1 VKTSLG
7 ATLTSTS
14 LFPSSELVLNRHAV
28 TSHAPRRKGH
38 STKLGTAEFS
48 RASEKQSALR
58 HYIVNSQL
66 DVVVVFS
73 NNIQGDL

>member
-48 RASEKQSALR
+48 RASEKQSAVR
-58 HYIVNSQL
+58 HYIVNSQT
-66 DVVVVFS
+66 VVILVFG